1 MAVGE
6 TAMSLEREILPELA
20 NQEELFGLVSSDP
33 FVQVLWKRILN
44 IYLKNLDQF
53 ISEISNFEV
62 SDFIMT
68 LTRIV

>member
-33 FVQVLWKRILN
+33 FVQVLYKRILN
-44 IYLKNLDQF
+44 IYLTPRLSEETQESNL
-53 ISEISNFEV
+53 V
-62 SDFIMT
+62 
-68 LTRIV
+68 